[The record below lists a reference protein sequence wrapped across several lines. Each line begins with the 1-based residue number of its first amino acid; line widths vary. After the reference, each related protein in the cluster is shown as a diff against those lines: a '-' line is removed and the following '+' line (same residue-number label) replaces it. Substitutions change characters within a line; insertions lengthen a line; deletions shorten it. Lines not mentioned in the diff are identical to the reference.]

1 MSNYN
6 RLGILP
12 DNFKGEFMHQK
23 GFTILELMV
32 VLAIISI
39 LSVLAVPD
47 ITAFTNRIHLETTAR
62 DLTSDLRE
70 MKMKAMIERDNFTI
84 SFDPEN
90 NSYDLP
96 ERKVYLPPEI
106 RFGFGPGVL
115 GPPEEDGVTFPS
127 NKANFYPQ
135 GTNSMGT
142 VYLTNNETLTMKI
155 TISITG
161 RVRIWEWS
169 EGIWK

>member
-1 MSNYN
+1 
-6 RLGILP
+6 
-12 DNFKGEFMHQK
+12 MHQK
-23 GFTILELMV
+23 GFTFLELLV
-32 VLAIISI
+32 VLAIIGI

-47 ITAFTNRIHLETTAR
+47 LTAFSNRIHLETIAR
-62 DLTSDLRE
+62 DVTSDLRE
-70 MKMKAMIERDNFTI
+70 IKMKTMIERDNFTI

-96 ERKVYLPPEI
+96 GRKVYLPPEI

-115 GPPEEDGVTFPS
+115 GPPGNPTGTPDEDGITFPS
-127 NKANFYPQ
+127 NRANFFPQ

-142 VYLTNNETLTMKI
+142 VYLTNNETLTMAI

-161 RVRIWEWS
+161 RVRIWKWS
-169 EGIWK
+169 GGIWK